1 MNMNPIKLIQKLL
14 YYLFTSGLFVALSLL
29 LLEHIS
35 IKFNL
40 VNFFAFASA
49 AFFIVNLMQYNVVD
63 KNNPTASRGFLIHT
77 LFGISLWATLAIL
90 MFFLHKYNFSRGDI
104 NSIIIS
110 SMIIGFLSY
119 FYSYYKGLLNF

>member
-1 MNMNPIKLIQKLL
+1 MNPIKLIQKLL
-14 YYLFTSGLFVALSLL
+14 YYLLTSGLFVALSLL
-29 LLEHIS
+29 LLEQIS
-35 IKFNL
+35 IKFDL

-77 LFGISLWATLAIL
+77 LFGVSLWAILAIL
-90 MFFLHKYNFSRGDI
+90 MFFLHKYNYSRGDI

-110 SMIIGFLSY
+110 TMIIGFLSY
-119 FYSYYKGLLNF
+119 FYSYYKGYLNI